1 MIVWPSVA
9 QAISLTRRIKRVD
22 GAVTTARSV
31 LYHRRIALFAK
42 MESSLTN
49 RGKREAVL
57 SIAEKGILAIQR
69 AKNVSSVRHLVQ
81 TVLTLRITV
90 QNAILICTS

>member
-1 MIVWPSVA
+1 M
-9 QAISLTRRIKRVD
+9 D

-31 LYHRRIALFAK
+31 LYHLRIALFAK
-42 MESSLTN
+42 MESSLSN

-57 SIAEKGILAIQR
+57 SIAEKGILAVQR
-69 AKNVSSVRHLVQ
+69 AKNVRGVRHPVQ
-81 TVLTLRITV
+81 IVLTLRITV